1 MKTKVLW
8 IFGVLLLVLLTA
20 CGSSTPTAAPTA
32 APTNTSVPTEAP
44 PAAPTSTEAAPTTSA
59 DSTWDRVE
67 AAGKLVFGTSAD
79 YQPFEYYD
87 ENYQITGFDAAL
99 AREIGSKLGLQV
111 ELSDI
116 AFEALP
122 AALQIGQ
129 IDAAIAAI
137 SVSPERQQIMD
148 FTNVYFTSDDMVLAR
163 DNEGTVTI
171 TKVEDLVPFRV
182 GVQRGSIYATWLQE
196 TLVESGVMSEEK
208 LLQYAKPEDAVRDL
222 RENRNDLVV
231 MDKLAAE
238 EFILDGGL
246 IAAGENLN
254 AQLFAIALPK
264 GAPTLQTQL
273 NAALTELYNDGTVA
287 RLTNEFLEIDL
298 RDATPVPMPTAIPG
312 PTATPAGCYDFMTF
326 VDDVTV
332 PDGTVMQPG
341 QDFDKVWRVR
351 NTGTCEWGTGYQL
364 VFVQGSQM
372 NGSPSPVTTTVRPGE
387 TLDILI
393 DQTAPNDPGN
403 YAGVWQMINKDR
415 TPFGERIWVKITV
428 PGQAK
433 PTTPAATATPV
444 PDPIIDYL
452 TVSAEAVNQGDVLV
466 VSWSFSGVDLAS
478 ATLTRS
484 NPDGSETPLMG
495 GADVAPQGQYEDL
508 MMTAGIHTYT
518 LNVSTESA
526 GSETATVQVTVN
538 P

>member
-1 MKTKVLW
+1 MRTKVLL
-8 IFGVLLLVLLTA
+8 IFGILLALLLSA

-32 APTNTSVPTEAP
+32 AQTNTSVPTEAP
-44 PAAPTSTEAAPTTSA
+44 PAPTNTEAAPTTSA
-59 DSTWDRVE
+59 DPTWDRVVT
-67 AAGKLVFGTSAD
+67 AGRLVFGTSAD

-99 AREIGSKLGLQV
+99 AREIGSQLGLQV

-122 AALQIGQ
+122 AALQIGE

-137 SVSPERQQIMD
+137 SVSPERQQVMD

-171 TKVEDLVPFRV
+171 TKAEDLVPFRV

-196 TLVESGVMSEEK
+196 NLVDTGLMPEDK
-208 LLQYAKPEDAVRDL
+208 LLQYAKAEDAVRDL

-238 EFILDGGL
+238 EYIMQGGV
-246 IAAGENLN
+246 ITAGENLN

-264 GAPTLQTQL
+264 GAPTLQAQL
-273 NAALTELYNDGTVA
+273 NSTLTELLNDGTIA
-287 RLTNEFLEIDL
+287 RLTNDYLEIAMSV
-298 RDATPVPMPTAIPG
+298 ATPAPMPTAIPG
-312 PTATPAGCYDFMTF
+312 PTATPAGCYDYMTF
-326 VDDVTV
+326 VSDVKV
-332 PDGTVMQPG
+332 PDGTKMQPG

-351 NTGTCEWGTGYQL
+351 NTGTCEWTTGYQL

-372 NGSPSPVTTTVRPGE
+372 GGSPSPINSTVKPGD
-387 TLDILI
+387 TVDIII
-393 DQTAPNDPGN
+393 DQTAPNDPGD
-403 YAGVWQMINKDR
+403 YAGIWQMINKDR

-433 PTTPAATATPV
+433 PTSPAATATPV
-444 PDPIIDYL
+444 PDPIIDFL
-452 TVSAEAVNQGDVLV
+452 TVSDDTVNQGDLLI

-478 ATLTRS
+478 ATLTRT

-495 GADVAPQGQYEDL
+495 GADVAPQDQYEDL
-508 MMTAGIHTYT
+508 MMTAGNYTYT

-526 GSETATVQVTVN
+526 GSETATVQITVN